1 LIFEDPQS
9 FICLVQ
15 NAVLE
20 KNKKTLR
27 IPLPNGDISSQCV
40 SSSNAPS
47 KDLPFFRFCFA
58 CMQRLISFPPR
69 RVSRPLFI
77 QPASR

>member
-9 FICLVQ
+9 FICLFQ

-27 IPLPNGDISSQCV
+27 LPLPNGDVCSQCGA
-40 SSSNAPS
+40 SSNAPS
-47 KDLPFFRFCFA
+47 KDPPFFRFCFA
-58 CMQRLISFPPR
+58 CMQRLIFFPPL

-77 QPASR
+77 HPASR